1 MTLFPKQF
9 LAPEPEFSIFETAAV
24 AILPFPYEGGV
35 SYGKGTASAPEAI
48 IDASAFIEFYD
59 EVLRTEPHRMG
70 IATVAPPA
78 IPNQHQGMIETIYQA
93 TKELIERQK
102 FVVVLG
108 GDHSISSGY
117 FRALQKKYSTLSAI
131 QVDAHADLRDS
142 YEGSPLSHACAMARI
157 RDYTRET
164 LHIGIRAISIEE
176 AEKVSRENIALCTMH
191 DFRTRKFDVDA
202 ALTHLSDPVFL
213 TVDVDAF
220 DWSVIASTGTP
231 EPGGF
236 LWDEGLD
243 LLQKIFYRKNL
254 VGFDL
259 VELAHSENDRNSP
272 FAAAKLVYKMLGFK
286 LASEVKAGRLDWPEK
301 PVGNLFVR

>member
-1 MTLFPKQF
+1 MTLYHKQF
-9 LAPEPEFSIFETAAV
+9 LSPDPEFSVFETAAV

-35 SYGKGTASAPEAI
+35 SYGKGAARAPEAI

-59 EVLRTEPHRMG
+59 EILRGEPYRMG

-78 IPNQHQGMIETIYQA
+78 IPSHHQGMIEAIYHA
-93 TKELIERQK
+93 AKGLIEQEK

-117 FRALQKKYSTLSAI
+117 FCALREKYPTLSAI
-131 QVDAHADLRDS
+131 QLDAHADLRDT
-142 YEGSPLSHACAMARI
+142 YEGSPLSHACTMARI
-157 RDYTRET
+157 RDYTHET

-176 AEKVSRENIALCTMH
+176 AEKVSRESISLCTMH
-191 DFRTRKFDVDA
+191 DFRTGQFDLDA
-202 ALTHLSDPVFL
+202 ALANLGDPTFV

-243 LLQKIFYRKNL
+243 LLQKIFSRKNV

-259 VELAHSENDRNSP
+259 VELSHSENDRNSP

-286 LASEVKAGRLDWPEK
+286 LASEVKAGRLQWPEK
-301 PVGNLFVR
+301 PVGNLFVP